1 MKIKW
6 FKKLFYKSYYFNK
19 KLKVKKMSNPN
30 NYYFSTQ
37 DLSVTQEALRRADLI
52 IHEADLEWERYHAR
66 MAHSSYAEEYK
77 TQNVEERMQD
87 IVKFRMQEMAKKP
100 EERTVTFS
108 EKELNLS
115 KPVPIS
121 YFLNRSK
128 N

>member
-1 MKIKW
+1 
-6 FKKLFYKSYYFNK
+6 
-19 KLKVKKMSNPN
+19 MSNPN

-66 MAHSSYAEEYK
+66 MAYSSYAGEYK

-87 IVKFRMQEMAKKP
+87 IIKFRMQEMAKKP